1 MEALI
6 ERSGDVVVVH
16 LRGRVDYEST
26 EPFRIHCARHLS
38 KERIIFNLKD
48 LSFVG
53 SVGITDFVATVGQL
67 IQSNQANVK
76 FANVGNEFR
85 RIFEASDLPSLMI
98 YETTDRAM
106 LAFQG
111 LEVSPLPRLSIADE
125 ESPDLSGV

>member
-26 EPFRIHCARHLS
+26 EPFRMHCTRHLS
-38 KERIIFNLKD
+38 KERIVFNLKD

-53 SVGITDFVATVGQL
+53 SVGITDFVTTVGQL
-67 IQSNQANVK
+67 VHGNHTNVK

-85 RIFEASDLPSLMI
+85 RIFEASNMPSLMI
-98 YETTDRAM
+98 YETTDRALM
-106 LAFQG
+106 AFQG
-111 LEVSPLPRLSIADE
+111 LEVSPLPRLSTSE
-125 ESPDLSGV
+125 EEGFDASGV